1 MAVCSSIY
9 KGQIGE
15 RKRASTSFF
24 FFSRRKNETKM
35 KSFTE
40 CSSVPEYQDRMANKK
55 KKKKKEMCPGSQFES
70 ISFLASA
77 TVHLN
82 QSGDSEPLWGIPISA
97 AYNPLNETYFIF
109 RRKGHTRHPSRWPQK
124 LSWKYN
130 VKKKNDSRG
139 IFYAS
144 DHVSKNSLW
153 RIFSGL
159 FGTGSVVQA
168 QFLKWI

>member
-82 QSGDSEPLWGIPISA
+82 QSGDPEPLWGIPISA

-130 VKKKNDSRG
+130 VKKKMIHAGFSMHR
-139 IFYAS
+139 ITFQKIPS
-144 DHVSKNSLW
+144 DAYSVDY
-153 RIFSGL
+153 SGPARL
-159 FGTGSVVQA
+159 YRRSS
-168 QFLKWI
+168 